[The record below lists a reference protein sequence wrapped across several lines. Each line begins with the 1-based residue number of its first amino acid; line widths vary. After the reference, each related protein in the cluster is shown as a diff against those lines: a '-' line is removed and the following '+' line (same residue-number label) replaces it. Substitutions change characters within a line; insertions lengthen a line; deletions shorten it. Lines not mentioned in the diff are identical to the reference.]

1 MKLLSKCVL
10 AAGMLAF
17 TAGAL
22 GDKDNKMKPGKGPDK
37 ASSRADVH
45 ADIGVTVAITAGD
58 ARDLAKNFGLTAQ
71 KPLPPGIRKQLA
83 RGKPLPPGIARSRGI
98 PQSMAE
104 SLPHYDG
111 HEWRRAGSDLVL
123 VALATNV
130 LTEILYDVFE

>member
-1 MKLLSKCVL
+1 MTLLSKCALAVGMLTFATVVL
-10 AAGMLAF
+10 A
-17 TAGAL
+17 
-22 GDKDNKMKPGKGPDK
+22 DKDHKMKPGKGPEK
-37 ASSRADVH
+37 ASSPADAH

-58 ARDLAKNFGLTAQ
+58 ARDLARNFGVTAQ

-98 PQSMAE
+98 PQAMAE